1 MGRKSLY
8 KKKYAKDLING
19 MRQHPKASIE
29 RCCQAWGI
37 VRSTYY
43 TWLDKYPE
51 FKAAHE
57 IGERDYQIAFHDL
70 MVDNATGEV
79 RGNAGVLALMAKNI
93 LKWSDKVEVETT
105 GPSVVSRIEVDVI
118 QPRLKLEKEEENI
131 VDLLSITDVE
141 FTEVSNDNE
150 ED

>member
-1 MGRKSLY
+1 LGRKSTY
-8 KKKYAKDLING
+8 KKKYAKDLANG

-29 RCCQAWGI
+29 RCCQEWGI

-43 TWLDKYPE
+43 TWLDIHPE

-79 RGNAGVLALMAKNI
+79 KGNAGVLALMAKNI
-93 LKWSDKVEVETT
+93 LKWSDKVEVENT
-105 GPSVVSRIEVDVI
+105 GPSVVNRIEVDVI
-118 QPRLKLEKEEENI
+118 QPKLKHQEQESLE
-131 VDLLSITDVE
+131 DLSDITDVE
-141 FTEVSNDNE
+141 FVEVSNDNK

>member
-1 MGRKSLY
+1 MGRKSTY
-8 KKKYAKDLING
+8 KKKYAKDLVNG

-29 RCCQAWGI
+29 RCCQEWGI

-93 LKWSDKVEVETT
+93 LKWSDKVEVEST
-105 GPSVVSRIEVDVI
+105 GPGVVSKIEVDVI
-118 QPRLKLEKEEENI
+118 RPRLQKEEQQSIE
-131 VDLLSITDVE
+131 DLSAITDIEFVE
-141 FTEVSNDNE
+141 VKNDNK